1 MACAAEADIEES
13 EVVYLGLDPSGT
25 TDLTALVMVS
35 ATDPARV
42 RSFFWKPVDTLREHP
57 FRDFGSGDHRY
68 LEWRSRGDLFTN
80 PGRAI
85 DPDVIASFLAEL
97 HRSHNIRGL
106 AYDRWRCDEL
116 LREFDRLPLL
126 RTETKA
132 AADLHGSRAEPPGT
146 GYTYR
151 KLAAKSRKYCVYI
164 GR

>member
-1 MACAAEADIEES
+1 MACAGEADIEES
-13 EVVYLGLDPSGT
+13 EVVYLGLDLSGT

-57 FRDFGSGDHRY
+57 FRDCGSGDHRY

-97 HRSHNIRGL
+97 DKDVVCYCGL
-106 AYDRWRCDEL
+106 GTPCHGDMLLAIANDDE
-116 LREFDRLPLL
+116 
-126 RTETKA
+126 
-132 AADLHGSRAEPPGT
+132 G
-146 GYTYR
+146 
-151 KLAAKSRKYCVYI
+151 
-164 GR
+164 